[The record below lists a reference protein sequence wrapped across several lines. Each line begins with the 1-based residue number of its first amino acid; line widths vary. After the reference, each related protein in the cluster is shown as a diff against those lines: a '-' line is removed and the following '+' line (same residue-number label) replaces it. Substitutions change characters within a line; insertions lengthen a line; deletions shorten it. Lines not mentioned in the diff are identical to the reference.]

1 MTTISEDKDKKM
13 NEFLDLKNMDKVRR
27 VGSLSGWQRTLYNL
41 ITVRLSSSILDRM
54 MDYVNKSIPE
64 DADPE
69 DVKNTLQIA
78 LMDYI
83 DSVL

>member
-1 MTTISEDKDKKM
+1 MTIIKSAKIE
-13 NEFLDLKNMDKVRR
+13 EFLDVKNMDKLRR
-27 VGSLSGWQRTLYNL
+27 VGSLAGWQRTLYNL

-69 DVKNTLQIA
+69 EVKNTLKIA

-83 DSVL
+83 DSVF